1 MRKYIGDVKIE
12 DFPVPYA
19 AMTTDLVTGHEI
31 WLQKGDLVEA
41 MRASFSLPGIFPP
54 VKVKAAGWPT
64 ARLFA
69 RCRSRRAARSA
80 PIW

>member
-1 MRKYIGDVKIE
+1 VNIE
-12 DFPVPYA
+12 DFAIPYA
-19 AMTTDLVTGHEI
+19 AVTTDLVTGHEI

-54 VKVKAAGWPT
+54 VKIKGAGWPT
-64 ARLFA
+64 ARWCVP
-69 RCRSRRAARSA
+69 CRSPPAARSA